1 MTRRL
6 LILPRPQGHSLGQIQ
21 GLQGHASL
29 FGRKEAVEGEDAITD
44 IDEKTLQD
52 FLYYHYTG
60 KLSGGLRMSSSQGGV
75 QQGGCTRSPG
85 FEEEQGHFEFLR
97 KI

>member
-1 MTRRL
+1 MK
-6 LILPRPQGHSLGQIQ
+6 IKELPRPQGHSSGQIQ

-60 KLSGGLRMSSSQGGV
+60 ALSRGLRMSSSQGGV
-75 QQGGCTRSPG
+75 QQGGVRDRQDLKKNKG
-85 FEEEQGHFEFLR
+85 IL
-97 KI
+97 IV